1 MNLNDVQN
9 GGRMVSKIRLGVVPS
24 VPDGGVQNLGVEVAC
39 GVLSRPV
46 SPKLAH
52 EAVLAKPPYFETPPA

>member
-1 MNLNDVQN
+1 MKTEC
-9 GGRMVSKIRLGVVPS
+9 RT
-24 VPDGGVQNLGVEVAC
+24 GVQNVGVEVTG

-52 EAVLAKPPYFETPPA
+52 EAVLAKPPYFDEASKVTVQNELNQCPKCKECDW

>member
-1 MNLNDVQN
+1 MLCITCYGFVAE
-9 GGRMVSKIRLGVVPS
+9 PS
-24 VPDGGVQNLGVEVAC
+24 VPDGGVQNLGVEVKI

-52 EAVLAKPPYFETPPA
+52 EAVLAKPPYFDGSSCIRAV

>member
-1 MNLNDVQN
+1 M
-9 GGRMVSKIRLGVVPS
+9 
-24 VPDGGVQNLGVEVAC
+24 PDGGVQNLGVELVG

-52 EAVLAKPPYFETPPA
+52 EAVLAKPPYFVTPLHKICPK